1 MFFTNF
7 GNAINFRGIW
17 DKLAWHGEKAKNPRP
32 KVYHKYAKK
41 LNILELLYPDLYPA
55 DEEEESENPEEP
67 VEPEPQQPDQ
77 PVEPEPVNPEPEPQE
92 PENPEEPVEPE
103 LP

>member
-17 DKLAWHGEKAKNPRP
+17 DKIAWHGEKAKNPRP
-32 KVYHKYAKK
+32 KAYHKYAKK
-41 LNILELLYPDLYPA
+41 LNILELLYPDLYE
-55 DEEEESENPEEP
+55 DEQQEEEP
-67 VEPEPQQPDQ
+67 VEPEPENPDQ
-77 PVEPEPVNPEPEPQE
+77 PVEPEPVNPEPEPEPEPQE

-103 LP
+103 QP

>member
-17 DKLAWHGEKAKNPRP
+17 DKIAWHGEKAENPRP

-55 DEEEESENPEEP
+55 DEEEEP
-67 VEPEPQQPDQ
+67 VEPEPE
-77 PVEPEPVNPEPEPQE
+77 PVNPEPEPEPEPEPQE

-103 LP
+103 QP

>member
-17 DKLAWHGEKAKNPRP
+17 DKIAWHGEKAKNPRP

-41 LNILELLYPDLYPA
+41 LNILEILYPELYPVN
-55 DEEEESENPEEP
+55 EEEEPD
-67 VEPEPQQPDQ
+67 EPQDPDQ
-77 PVEPEPVNPEPEPQE
+77 PVEPEPVEPEPEPQE
-92 PENPEEPVEPE
+92 PENPEEPIEPE
-103 LP
+103 QP